1 MDSSFEATS
10 FLSESPPQPGKVS
23 GIKEQSRSE
32 ANVDFEVPSFSLDPE
47 FRSGI
52 VFLREPIKTASTGG
66 IIKSFFLGETL
77 TSDPTM
83 ARPISV
89 TKKPTK
95 KSSPQAALGKYL
107 LELRQLAVRSIL
119 KLLSGT
125 GEIAAQTCH
134 GLAAGN
140 GEEGKCGKQNSDFF
154 HQVCL
159 RLWLSKGFRI
169 RNH

>member
-1 MDSSFEATS
+1 
-10 FLSESPPQPGKVS
+10 
-23 GIKEQSRSE
+23 
-32 ANVDFEVPSFSLDPE
+32 
-47 FRSGI
+47 

-66 IIKSFFLGETL
+66 IIKSVFLGETV
-77 TSDPTM
+77 TSNPTM

-89 TKKPTK
+89 TKKPKK

-107 LELRQLAVRSIL
+107 LKLRQLAVRSIL

-169 RNH
+169 RNHQEFKTERITIKGDYQPFLTNWA

>member
-1 MDSSFEATS
+1 
-10 FLSESPPQPGKVS
+10 
-23 GIKEQSRSE
+23 
-32 ANVDFEVPSFSLDPE
+32 
-47 FRSGI
+47 
-52 VFLREPIKTASTGG
+52 
-66 IIKSFFLGETL
+66 
-77 TSDPTM
+77 M
-83 ARPISV
+83 ARPISI

-95 KSSPQAALGKYL
+95 KSSPQAALGRCL
-107 LELRQLAVRSIL
+107 LELRQLAIRSIL

-125 GEIAAQTCH
+125 SKIAAQTCH

-169 RNH
+169 RNRKEDKTERITIKDDYQSFLTNWAQQRAALRFFPIRSFPLIFYVVAMISGALQAIFS